1 MSVENDLERV
11 LVSEEEI
18 NSRIS
23 ELADK
28 ISRDYSEVESLLLI
42 SILRGAFIFT
52 ADLARQLTV
61 KHSVDFIAVA
71 SYQKSTSSGEVRM
84 ISDLRQSIE
93 GRHVLI
99 VEDIVDSGMTLEY
112 LSGLLRERNP
122 ASVKS
127 CVMVAKK
134 GVESTGSGLGID
146 YLGFVI
152 PDVWVIG
159 YGLDYDDQY
168 RTLPYIAELKSGI
181 YQNENNEG

>member
-1 MSVENDLERV
+1 MSVTNDIERV

-18 NSRIS
+18 NGRIS
-23 ELADK
+23 ELSNE
-28 ISRDYSEVESLLLI
+28 ISQDYVDVDSLLI
-42 SILRGAFIFT
+42 VSILRGAFIFT
-52 ADLARQLTV
+52 ADLSRKLAV
-61 KHSVDFIAVA
+61 KHSVDFIALA
-71 SYQKSTSSGEVRM
+71 SYQKSTSSGEVRL

-112 LSGLLRERNP
+112 MSNLLRERNP

-127 CVMVAKK
+127 CVMVAKE
-134 GVESTGSGLGID
+134 GVDINGSRLGVD

-152 PDVWVIG
+152 PDVWVVG

-181 YQNENNEG
+181 YQ

>member
-1 MSVENDLERV
+1 MSVTNNDIERV

-18 NSRIS
+18 NGRIS
-23 ELADK
+23 ELSNE
-28 ISRDYSEVESLLLI
+28 ISQDYVDVDSLLI
-42 SILRGAFIFT
+42 VSILRGAFIFT
-52 ADLARQLTV
+52 ADLSRKLTV
-61 KHSVDFIAVA
+61 KHSVDFIALA

-112 LSGLLRERNP
+112 MSNLFRERNP
-122 ASVKS
+122 LSVKT
-127 CVMVAKK
+127 CVMVAKE
-134 GVESTGSGLGID
+134 GVDINSSGIGVD

-152 PDVWVIG
+152 PDVWVVG

-181 YQNENNEG
+181 YKR

>member
-1 MSVENDLERV
+1 MSIMSDIERV

-18 NSRIS
+18 TGRIS
-23 ELADK
+23 ELAAE
-28 ISRDYSEVESLLLI
+28 ISQDYSDVESLLLV

-52 ADLARQLTV
+52 ADLARLLTV

-93 GRHVLI
+93 GRHILI
-99 VEDIVDSGMTLEY
+99 VEDIVDSGTTLEY
-112 LSGLLRERNP
+112 LSSLLRERNP

-127 CVMVAKK
+127 CVMVSKK
-134 GVESTGSGLGID
+134 GVEINGSGLGID

-152 PDVWVIG
+152 PDVWVVG
-159 YGLDYDDQY
+159 YGLDYDDQH
-168 RTLPYIAELKSGI
+168 RTLPYIAELKSGT
-181 YQNENNEG
+181 Y

>member
-1 MSVENDLERV
+1 MNFMNDLERV

-18 NSRIS
+18 ASRIS
-23 ELADK
+23 ELADE
-28 ISRDYSEVESLLLI
+28 ISQDYSDVESLLLV

-52 ADLARQLTV
+52 ADLARLLTV
-61 KHSVDFIAVA
+61 EHSVDFIAVA
-71 SYQKSTSSGEVRM
+71 SYQKSTTSGEVRM

-93 GRHVLI
+93 GRHILI
-99 VEDIVDSGMTLEY
+99 VEDIVDSGTTLEY

-127 CVMVAKK
+127 CVMVSKK
-134 GVESTGSGLGID
+134 GVEINGSGLGID

-152 PDVWVIG
+152 PDVWVVG

-181 YQNENNEG
+181 YQ

>member
-1 MSVENDLERV
+1 MSVVNDIERV

-18 NSRIS
+18 TSRIS
-23 ELADK
+23 ELAAE
-28 ISRDYSEVESLLLI
+28 ISQDYSDVESLLLV

-52 ADLARQLTV
+52 ADLARLITV

-93 GRHVLI
+93 GRHILI
-99 VEDIVDSGMTLEY
+99 VEDIVDSGTTLEY
-112 LSGLLRERNP
+112 LSGLLSERNP

-127 CVMVAKK
+127 CVMVAKE
-134 GVESTGSGLGID
+134 GVKMNGADHVVD

-152 PDVWVIG
+152 PDAWVVG

-181 YQNENNEG
+181 YQ